1 MANYNKEPM
10 TKGANSLIFN
20 TKEGGF
26 GSLFTHFNY
35 FLLSSKLLM
44 HNKFFL
50 DLNYASILFLLKN
63 NQVFK
68 FGFREKF
75 VQFLSMILKTRPF
88 KVRVLRGYLRK
99 PLLQNYPATT
109 LVINCHLDYYS
120 GL

>member
-1 MANYNKEPM
+1 
-10 TKGANSLIFN
+10 
-20 TKEGGF
+20 
-26 GSLFTHFNY
+26 
-35 FLLSSKLLM
+35 M